1 VSRTRTW
8 REVRTEAVRSG
19 RLDEDRVAAHKERL
33 LAELRDY
40 EATEAGADGGLPPV
54 HPCEVLVEEFLE
66 PLGISVAELAER
78 LRVPVERVEA
88 LARCERSVTADDALR
103 LSRFFATTPE
113 FWLNLQAQHDLEAA
127 RAEIAAELEAIA
139 PRAGEEGP

>member
-1 VSRTRTW
+1 MSRTRTW

-33 LAELRDY
+33 VAEERAY
-40 EATEAGADGGLPPV
+40 RAASAAAGLPPV
-54 HPCEVLVEEFLE
+54 HPGEVLQEEFLE
-66 PLGISVAELAER
+66 PLGLSVAELAER

-88 LARCERSVTADDALR
+88 LAHCERSVTADDALR